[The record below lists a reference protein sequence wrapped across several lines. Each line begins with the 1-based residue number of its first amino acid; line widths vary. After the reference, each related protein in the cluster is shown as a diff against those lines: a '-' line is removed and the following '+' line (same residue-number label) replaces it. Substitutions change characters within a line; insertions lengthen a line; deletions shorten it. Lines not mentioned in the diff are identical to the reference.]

1 MWNLSVFSL
10 LWNLCSSSVK
20 LNKIMVENEWDGCLP
35 WRLRL
40 ILGKTYCPCSYVGL
54 ACPREITLLF
64 FCFDQRTVEE
74 EFCAPEVVF
83 SHRGRGVEAV
93 ERPWRCSKGRKL
105 WEAETEVVMRFKRIN
120 EGELKKK
127 NNRSHTSKGRNHW
140 IGGWFR
146 KV

>member
-1 MWNLSVFSL
+1 M
-10 LWNLCSSSVK
+10 
-20 LNKIMVENEWDGCLP
+20 
-35 WRLRL
+35 RL

-127 NNRSHTSKGRNHW
+127 TTEATHQRDVTIELEVDSEKYNIYIYTYFSGY
-140 IGGWFR
+140 GL
-146 KV
+146 